1 MSVVLIDSHCHL
13 DAQVFD
19 NDRTEIIARAH
30 AAGVIAQVILAVTA
44 TQWPK
49 LRTICMRTS
58 GLYPAYGLH
67 PIFLTEHHP
76 THLHALRDWIE
87 HERPCAIGECGLDF
101 HLKELNTELQHNY
114 FISQLTIAREYALPV
129 IVHARHAVEQV
140 IPLIKRIGKLRGVV
154 HSFSGSLEQ
163 ARQLW
168 KLGFMISLGGA
179 MTYTHAHRLHRL
191 AMEMPLDYLLLETD
205 APYQPDSEIRGQR
218 NEPGRLPTILN
229 YIATLRKQDR
239 NKIAKVINANT
250 KQLFGLKVTATP

>member
-13 DAQVFD
+13 DADEFD
-19 NDRTEIIARAH
+19 SDRTEIIARAQ
-30 AAGVIAQVILAVTA
+30 AAGVIAQVIPAVTA
-44 TQWPK
+44 AKWPK
-49 LRTICMRTS
+49 LRTICTQTQ

-76 THLHALRDWIE
+76 THLHALRDWVE
-87 HERPCAIGECGLDF
+87 RERPCAIGECGLDF
-101 HLKELNTELQHNY
+101 HLQGLNTQLQHTY
-114 FISQLTIAREYALPV
+114 FISQLILSREYALPV

-140 IPLIKRIGKLRGVV
+140 ITSIKTVGKLRGVI
-154 HSFSGSLEQ
+154 HSFSGSVEQ

-179 MTYTHAHRLHRL
+179 LTYTRANRLHRL
-191 AMEMPLDYLLLETD
+191 AVEIPLDYLLLETD

-218 NEPGRLPTILN
+218 NEPGRLPAILD

-239 NKIAKVINANT
+239 TEISKVTSANT
-250 KQLFGLKVTATP
+250 ERLFGLKITPT